1 MVQTGSVLKIL
12 MNLRPKRFTQYQ
24 KINVYYG
31 KELHMLSLNLS
42 RHLKVFFLSL
52 FSFLAVSGF
61 FVSPPCHGACEFLS
75 ADFASGSGWTVS
87 SSGDWTL
94 SSEMLDVQNI
104 ATDSMTHAGV
114 YFSPADFFSVDVD
127 VNIVNCSGQYDAV
140 GIYFFANAGD
150 VFFSVDGDSQNY
162 TTDGVAVLYYPVT
175 GQVKFLIWDITAGEW
190 AWPQAA
196 HPVSGTVSSIGL
208 SMVAD
213 GVIIRVN
220 GQNTNFKLAGDFSF
234 ASYIID
240 TLWLLA
246 KGDDLHARFD
256 NVCASA
262 YEVTDFPPGNAM
274 PLPGGADIF
283 PVSPAAAP
291 VININ
296 PAQANPFGFGSAAS
310 GGATLSLSAGIS
322 GLAGPA
328 DLYVALQSD
337 VFGPEFWFFA
347 GDNSL
352 HPFSSS
358 GLVKWQANTTGGL
371 TATLLGDIP
380 VSLLPAGTYN
390 FYFLMTPAGSLNFYR
405 GWVSP
410 LVIGGG
416 GSSIITDQE
425 MEQEIKQNIDLIFGI
440 TSGFSGG
447 LTELLTIFSD
457 KNVVTTSPAT
467 IDLNSLLAGAP

>member
-1 MVQTGSVLKIL
+1 
-12 MNLRPKRFTQYQ
+12 
-24 KINVYYG
+24 
-31 KELHMLSLNLS
+31 MLSLNLS

-61 FVSPPCHGACEFLS
+61 FVSPSCHGACEFLS
-75 ADFASGSGWTVS
+75 EDFSSADAWTAAQDTGYWTYSGG
-87 SSGDWTL
+87 
-94 SSEMLDVQNI
+94 MLDVQDI
-104 ATDSMTHAGV
+104 ATGSMTHAGV
-114 YFSPADFFSVDVD
+114 NFSPTDFFSVDVD
-127 VNIVNCSGQYDAV
+127 VNILSSSDQYDAV

-175 GQVKFLIWDITAGEW
+175 GRVRFLVWDITAGAW
-190 AWPQAA
+190 AWPEAA
-196 HPVSGTVSSIGL
+196 HTVSGTVSSIGL

-220 GQNTNFKLAGDFSF
+220 GQDTNFKLAGDFSF

-246 KGDDLHARFD
+246 KGTDLHARFD

-262 YEVTDFPPGNAM
+262 YAVTDSM
-274 PLPGGADIF
+274 SLPTGVDIF
-283 PVSPAAAP
+283 QVSPSAAP
-291 VININ
+291 VISIN
-296 PAQANPFGFGSAAS
+296 PSQANPFGFGSAAS
-310 GGATLSLSAGIS
+310 GGATLSLNAGIS

-328 DLYVALQSD
+328 DLYVVLQSD
-337 VFGPEFWFFA
+337 LAGPEFWFFA

-358 GLVKWQANTTGGL
+358 GLVKWRANTTGGF
-371 TATLLGDIP
+371 TTTLLGDIP
-380 VSLLPAGTYN
+380 VSMLPAGTYN
-390 FYFLMTPAGSLNFYR
+390 FYFLMTPAGSLNSYR

-416 GSSIITDQE
+416 GSSVITDPA
-425 MEQEIKQNIDLIFGI
+425 MEAEVRQNIDFIFGL
-440 TSGFSGG
+440 TSGFTGG
-447 LTELLTIFSD
+447 LTELATVFSD
-457 KNVVTTSPAT
+457 KNVVTTSPA
-467 IDLNSLLAGAP
+467 DL